1 MTVIMDMAA
10 ERNDAPEG
18 TGTTDGKNPAAVSQ
32 SEHTGLSAVQTK
44 LILEKDAKVTLVQII
59 RNKNAKTVFERY
71 RGKRLLT
78 VRNSPS
84 STYSLAVTGSTTAV
98 RLNLSAKRV
107 ILQQT
112 SPTQLPMTACSI

>member
-10 ERNDAPEG
+10 ERNGAPDG
-18 TGTTDGKNPAAVSQ
+18 TGTTAGENPAAVSQ

-59 RNKNAKTVFERY
+59 RNKNAKTVLNDIGAKVADGAKLSVIHLFL
-71 RGKRLLT
+71 GGDK
-78 VRNSPS
+78 
-84 STYSLAVTGSTTAV
+84 STTAV
-98 RLNLSAKRV
+98 KLNLSAKRV